1 MPRKRP
7 EFQPWQP
14 AEYTAEIIGAL
25 QALSRGEARGDQQRD
40 ALTYIIEE
48 LAATYQPEFHPDGDR
63 LSAFMGG
70 RRFVGLQLVK
80 LLRLNPAA
88 LAKRPREPSEQP
100 S

>member
-14 AEYTAEIIGAL
+14 AEYTAEIVGAL
-25 QALSRGEARGDQQRD
+25 QALARGEARADQQAQ

-48 LAATYQPEFHPDGDR
+48 LAATYQPEFHPDGER
-63 LSAFMGG
+63 VSAFMGG

-80 LLRLNPAA
+80 LLHVNAAA
-88 LAKRPREPSEQP
+88 LAKRAREPTEQP
-100 S
+100 A

>member
-25 QALSRGEARGDQQRD
+25 QALSRGEARADQQKD
-40 ALTYIIEE
+40 ALAYIIEE
-48 LAATYQPEFHPDGDR
+48 LAATYQPEFHPEGDR
-63 LSAFMGG
+63 LTAFMGG

-80 LLRLNPAA
+80 LLHLNAA
-88 LAKRPREPSEQP
+88 AFRKRERATEQP
-100 S
+100 